1 MSKNRALK
9 IMFGLL
15 GAVLIYHFLIFF
27 EFIPFDK
34 VWAGRLNSV
43 EEMKTFE
50 TFSILVNV
58 FMITVLIIKYQN
70 LLNHKPNRII
80 DVLIWVFALFFSL
93 NTFGNLFSEN
103 ILELVFGTLFT
114 LIAAILCVFIA
125 KKKK

>member
-1 MSKNRALK
+1 MSKKVAIK
-9 IMFGLL
+9 ILFGLL

-27 EFIPFDK
+27 EFIPYDK

-50 TFSILVNV
+50 TFSIMENV

-70 LLNHKPNRII
+70 LLNNKPNRII
-80 DVLIWVFALFFSL
+80 DILIWVFALFFSL

-103 ILELVFGTLFT
+103 ILELIFGTLFT
-114 LIAAILCVFIA
+114 LIAAILCVFIV
-125 KKKK
+125 KK

>member
-1 MSKNRALK
+1 MSKKIAIK

-27 EFIPFDK
+27 EFIPYDK
-34 VWAGRLNSV
+34 VWAGRLKSV

-58 FMITVLIIKYQN
+58 FMITVMIIKYQN
-70 LLNHKPNRII
+70 LQNQNPNRII
-80 DVLIWVFALFFSL
+80 DILIWVFALFFSL
-93 NTFGNLFSEN
+93 NTFGNLFSQN
-103 ILELVFGTLFT
+103 ILELIFGTLFT
-114 LIAAILCVFIA
+114 LIAAILCVLIA

>member
-1 MSKNRALK
+1 
-9 IMFGLL
+9 
-15 GAVLIYHFLIFF
+15 
-27 EFIPFDK
+27 
-34 VWAGRLNSV
+34 
-43 EEMKTFE
+43 MKTFE

-125 KKKK
+125 KK

>member
-1 MSKNRALK
+1 MSKKVAIK
-9 IMFGLL
+9 ILFGLL

-27 EFIPFDK
+27 EFIPYDK

-70 LLNHKPNRII
+70 LLNNKPNRII
-80 DVLIWVFALFFSL
+80 DILIWVFALFFSL

-103 ILELVFGTLFT
+103 ILELIFGTLFT
-114 LIAAILCVFIA
+114 LIAAILCVFIV
-125 KKKK
+125 KK

>member
-1 MSKNRALK
+1 MSKKVAIK
-9 IMFGLL
+9 ILFGLL

-27 EFIPFDK
+27 EFIPYDK

-50 TFSILVNV
+50 TFSIMVNV

-70 LLNHKPNRII
+70 LLNNKPNRII
-80 DVLIWVFALFFSL
+80 DILIWVFALFFSL

-103 ILELVFGTLFT
+103 ILELIFGTLFT
-114 LIAAILCVFIA
+114 LIAAILCVFIV
-125 KKKK
+125 KK

>member
-1 MSKNRALK
+1 MSKKIAIK

-27 EFIPFDK
+27 EFIPYDK
-34 VWAGRLNSV
+34 VWAGRLKSV

-58 FMITVLIIKYQN
+58 FMITVMIIKYQN
-70 LLNHKPNRII
+70 LQNQKPNRII
-80 DVLIWVFALFFSL
+80 DILIWVFALFFSL
-93 NTFGNLFSEN
+93 NTFGNLFSQN
-103 ILELVFGTLFT
+103 ILELIFGTLFT
-114 LIAAILCVFIA
+114 LIAAILCVLIA

>member
-1 MSKNRALK
+1 MSKKVAIK

-27 EFIPFDK
+27 EFIPYDK

-70 LLNHKPNRII
+70 LLNNKPNRII
-80 DVLIWVFALFFSL
+80 DILIWVFALFFSL

-103 ILELVFGTLFT
+103 ILELIFGTLFT
-114 LIAAILCVFIA
+114 LIAAILCVFIV
-125 KKKK
+125 KK

>member
-1 MSKNRALK
+1 MSKKVAIK

-27 EFIPFDK
+27 EFIPYDR
-34 VWAGRLNSV
+34 VWAGRLKSV

-58 FMITVLIIKYQN
+58 FMITVMIIKYQN
-70 LLNHKPNRII
+70 LQNQKPNRII
-80 DVLIWVFALFFSL
+80 DILIWVFALFFSL
-93 NTFGNLFSEN
+93 NTFGNLFSQN
-103 ILELVFGTLFT
+103 ILELIFGTLFT
-114 LIAAILCVFIA
+114 LIAAILCVLIA

>member
-1 MSKNRALK
+1 MSKKRALEF
-9 IMFGLL
+9 MFGLL

-114 LIAAILCVFIA
+114 LIAILCVFIA
-125 KKKK
+125 KK

>member
-1 MSKNRALK
+1 MSKKVAIK

-27 EFIPFDK
+27 EFIPYDK

-70 LLNHKPNRII
+70 ILNNKPNRII
-80 DVLIWVFALFFSL
+80 DILIWVFALFFSL

-103 ILELVFGTLFT
+103 ILELIFGTLFT
-114 LIAAILCVFIA
+114 LIAAILCVFIV
-125 KKKK
+125 KK

>member
-1 MSKNRALK
+1 MSKKRALEF
-9 IMFGLL
+9 MFGLL

-80 DVLIWVFALFFSL
+80 DVLIWVFALFFL
-93 NTFGNLFSEN
+93 
-103 ILELVFGTLFT
+103 
-114 LIAAILCVFIA
+114 
-125 KKKK
+125 